1 MYSISWLL
9 RVLSLDAVEE
19 VRLDLMGLMAELLF
33 VLDMIEGLCENGR
46 NNSEIVILVR
56 SESKMKWELKQSYD
70 ELMNDERRQLS
81 EAAAAGYINYTSM
94 GPYVV

>member
-19 VRLDLMGLMAELLF
+19 VRLDLMGLLAELLF

-46 NNSEIVILVR
+46 SRSEFVILVR
-56 SESKMKWELKQSYD
+56 SESKMK
-70 ELMNDERRQLS
+70 
-81 EAAAAGYINYTSM
+81 
-94 GPYVV
+94 